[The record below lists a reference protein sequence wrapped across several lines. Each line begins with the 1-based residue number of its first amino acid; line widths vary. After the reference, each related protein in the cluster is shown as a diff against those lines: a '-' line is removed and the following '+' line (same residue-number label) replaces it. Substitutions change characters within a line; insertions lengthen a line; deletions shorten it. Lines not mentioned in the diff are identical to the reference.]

1 MQGIANSVAKI
12 AVPGPFDVRRLGIS
26 GFFEILR
33 RRPAELS
40 RLSLAF
46 EAGRLFFFAT
56 GEIRKLQATKP
67 PIGSLK
73 TQAESATLLN
83 AAMPSPQ
90 FNGVFYSDA
99 RIFNPI

>member
-12 AVPGPFDVRRLGIS
+12 AVPGPFDVRWLGIS

-46 EAGRLFFFAT
+46 EAGRLFPH
-56 GEIRKLQATKP
+56 G
-67 PIGSLK
+67 
-73 TQAESATLLN
+73 
-83 AAMPSPQ
+83 
-90 FNGVFYSDA
+90 
-99 RIFNPI
+99 